1 MAAQMQA
8 GQAALSMMSAEQ
20 RKQAMEQTLAKATP
34 EERKQI
40 QLQQKQMMKAW
51 EKASPEEKQAMA
63 QQQQT
68 MKDVGAY
75 CQGVK
80 PDGAN
85 PNKELSTV
93 DCMCAMATCP
103 SFEALHETIKNLD
116 AEEKKKTVM
125 GFITLERA
133 LMEHASE
140 EDAAGLRDSKDVSG
154 AEKRRALLLLMWVLY
169 RAKAGDSVPL
179 DERFM
184 GFVEGSKRLA
194 TKVLMQ
200 AQMLLPQ
207 QRWIKATIATSR
219 LAALLVNELWS
230 HDDDEC
236 KSKMSEM
243 LQKQGESY
251 PVLSLR
257 ARTVLAAQAAKEA
270 LEQDELGAPE
280 GWTDAQ
286 AEPAVGLPKQ
296 ELAIQVE
303 LTRGHAAAES
313 APATPTAENPQ
324 GILEAWWLYVEGI
337 KPEGTPN
344 VMIAAQPLVV
354 KDLSTP
360 VLRTLLKFEAPPSPD
375 TYKLLVHVC
384 STTVVGSD
392 MRQPISF
399 VVQEDDVPALE

>member
-251 PVLSLR
+251 PLCG
-257 ARTVLAAQAAKEA
+257 QEHH
-270 LEQDELGAPE
+270 GA
-280 GWTDAQ
+280 G
-286 AEPAVGLPKQ
+286 
-296 ELAIQVE
+296 
-303 LTRGHAAAES
+303 
-313 APATPTAENPQ
+313 
-324 GILEAWWLYVEGI
+324 
-337 KPEGTPN
+337 
-344 VMIAAQPLVV
+344 VMNIP
-354 KDLSTP
+354 
-360 VLRTLLKFEAPPSPD
+360 
-375 TYKLLVHVC
+375 
-384 STTVVGSD
+384 
-392 MRQPISF
+392 
-399 VVQEDDVPALE
+399 